1 MKREGTCKRCDA
13 VFTKQRN
20 SSQAYCSAP
29 DCQRERKNK
38 WRREKMSADS
48 DYKNNQQVA
57 NKRWQTKNP
66 DYWRN
71 YRASHPDYVQ
81 SNRDA
86 QRVRDRTAVNN
97 ISHHSMDHDAGLGNA
112 SHLAKSDALSS
123 EPLINTG
130 SYWLIA
136 LDDDL
141 AKSDALPVKITLI
154 TEGYNKAPD
163 LAKSLLYSRNG

>member
-1 MKREGTCKRCDA
+1 
-13 VFTKQRN
+13 
-20 SSQAYCSAP
+20 
-29 DCQRERKNK
+29 
-38 WRREKMSADS
+38 MSADS

-57 NKRWQTKNP
+57 NKRWHIKNP

-86 QRVRDRTAVNN
+86 QRVRDKTTDNN
-97 ISHHSMDHDAGLGNA
+97 IPHHDMDDVAGGGNA
-112 SHLAKSDALSS
+112 SH
-123 EPLINTG
+123 
-130 SYWLIA
+130 
-136 LDDDL
+136 L

-154 TEGYNKAPD
+154 TKGYDEGRD

>member
-1 MKREGTCKRCDA
+1 MAREGICKQCDA
-13 VFTKQRN
+13 VFKKQRN
-20 SSQAYCSAP
+20 PSQVYCSAP

-57 NKRWQTKNP
+57 NKHWQTKNP
-66 DYWRN
+66 DYWRG

-86 QRVRDRTAVNN
+86 QRVRDRTTGNTMA
-97 ISHHSMDHDAGLGNA
+97 HHSIGDMAGGSNA
-112 SHLAKSDALSS
+112 PHLAKSDALPH
-123 EPLINTG
+123 ETHINTG
-130 SYWLIA
+130 SYWLVAI
-136 LDDDL
+136 DEGL

-154 TEGYNKAPD
+154 TEGYEKEND
-163 LAKSLLYSRNG
+163 LAKSLLYSLNG

>member
-1 MKREGTCKRCDA
+1 MKRDGSCKRCNV

-20 SSQAYCSAP
+20 PGQVYCSAP

-57 NKRWQTKNP
+57 NRRWQTKNP
-66 DYWRN
+66 DYWRH
-71 YRASHPDYVQ
+71 YRTSHPDYVQ
-81 SNRDA
+81 TNRDA
-86 QRVRDRTAVNN
+86 QRVRDRTADNN
-97 ISHHSMDHDAGLGNA
+97 ILPHSIYNEVDGGNA
-112 SHLAKSDALSS
+112 SHLAKSDALPA
-123 EPLINTG
+123 ETPIYTG

-136 LDDDL
+136 INDNL

-154 TEGYNKAPD
+154 TEGYSKALN
-163 LAKSLLYSRNG
+163 LAKSPLYSQGR

>member
-1 MKREGTCKRCDA
+1 MKRDGSCKRCNVA
-13 VFTKQRN
+13 FTKQRN
-20 SSQAYCSAP
+20 PSQAYCSAP

-57 NKRWQTKNP
+57 NRRWQTKNP
-66 DYWRN
+66 CYWRG

-81 SNRDA
+81 ANRDA
-86 QRVRDRTAVNN
+86 QRVRDSTEVNN
-97 ISHHSMDHDAGLGNA
+97 ILPHSIDNEVGVGNA
-112 SHLAKSDALSS
+112 SHLAKSDALPA
-123 EPLINTG
+123 ETPINTG

-136 LDDDL
+136 IDDNL

-154 TEGYNKAPD
+154 TEGYNEALN
-163 LAKSLLYSRNG
+163 LAKSLLYSHGR